1 MEKNFSMKVFS
12 FNELSEADMNSI
24 LGGASTATCTGHE
37 CCVFSCSSHGIVS
50 RI

>member
-1 MEKNFSMKVFS
+1 MEKDFSMKVFS
-12 FNELSEADMNSI
+12 FNELGEADRNGI
-24 LGGASTATCTGHE
+24 LGGASTATCTDHE